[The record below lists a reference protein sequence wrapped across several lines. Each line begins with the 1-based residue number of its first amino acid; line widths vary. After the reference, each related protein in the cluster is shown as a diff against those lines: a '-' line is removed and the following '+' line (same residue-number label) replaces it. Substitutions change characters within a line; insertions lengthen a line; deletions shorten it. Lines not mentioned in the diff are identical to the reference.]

1 MEIAKIE
8 VFGIWARTVFN
19 AGIPAGIVGASL
31 SIEYKDPMWEDLN
44 KTVVFRGCQTKDI
57 VNAGDSVVIPA
68 EVVEE
73 QGIHIAVGVYGTDK
87 YGEIVIPT
95 IWASLGVTQSA
106 ADPSGDTSTDPQL
119 PVWEQIR
126 LMIGDTKDLSTQTKE
141 NIVAAINEIIRSGV
155 AEDGFSPIA
164 QVVQTAN
171 GAEISIIDKNGTTT
185 ATIANGKDGQ
195 DGYTPQKGIDYFDGQ
210 PGKDGKDGKDG
221 SPGADGYTPVKG
233 KDYYTEADKTEMVSA
248 VIASLPVYQG
258 EVVAV

>member
-1 MEIAKIE
+1 
-8 VFGIWARTVFN
+8 
-19 AGIPAGIVGASL
+19 
-31 SIEYKDPMWEDLN
+31 
-44 KTVVFRGCQTKDI
+44 
-57 VNAGDSVVIPA
+57 VVIPA

-87 YGEIVIPT
+87 YGETVIPT

-141 NIVAAINEIIRSGV
+141 NIVAAINEIIRAGV

-171 GAEISIIDKNGTTT
+171 GAEIYITDKSGTTT
-185 ATIANGKDGQ
+185 ANIMN
-195 DGYTPQKGIDYFDGQ
+195 
-210 PGKDGKDGKDG
+210 GKDGKDGKDG
-221 SPGADGYTPVKG
+221 QNGYTPVKG
-233 KDYYTEADKTEMVSA
+233 VDYDDGKDGKDGHTPEKGVDYFTAADKAEMVSS
-248 VIASLPVYQG
+248 VIANLPIYNG
-258 EVVAV
+258 EVIAV